1 MQGTSPGA
9 ESETRPC
16 LLTGPRLSDVLA
28 TVGTQDVIT
37 LCEEAA
43 SHQRKGAFL
52 AVKAVVVP
60 LPVLKA
66 DVLGATEST
75 DGMGAPCTL
84 LGMQDAEAV
93 EAVGGIIPG
102 CEALT

>member
-1 MQGTSPGA
+1 MSAGYKPGGRIRDQALPAHKA
-9 ESETRPC
+9 EI
-16 LLTGPRLSDVLA
+16 LDVLA

-66 DVLGATEST
+66 DVLGATESYSR
-75 DGMGAPCTL
+75 
-84 LGMQDAEAV
+84 E
-93 EAVGGIIPG
+93 
-102 CEALT
+102 